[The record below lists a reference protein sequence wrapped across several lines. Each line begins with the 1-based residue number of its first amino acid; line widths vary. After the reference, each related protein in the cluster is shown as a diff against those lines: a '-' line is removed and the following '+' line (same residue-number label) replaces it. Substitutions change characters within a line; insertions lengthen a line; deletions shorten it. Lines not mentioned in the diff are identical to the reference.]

1 MKIQYLDKDGWP
13 VTLTRGRIIR
23 NALRLI
29 LHTKKIRFGE
39 FAQNAAAHG
48 SITDTA
54 GPVRI
59 EENTEV
65 ARESGE

>member
-29 LHTKKIRFGE
+29 LHTKMIRFGE
-39 FAQNAAAHG
+39 FAQNATAHG
-48 SITDTA
+48 STTDTA
-54 GPVRI
+54 GPASL
-59 EENTEV
+59 EEN
-65 ARESGE
+65 A